1 MGLELLIAPDLQR
14 YEELAVQLGTD
25 PQFRQQISQQIQERR
40 DLLLEDRDC
49 VAALAHFLRQAV
61 CQKLACHTLPIEA
74 S

>member
-1 MGLELLIAPDLQR
+1 MGLDLLIAQDLQR
-14 YEELAVQLGTD
+14 YEDLAVQLGRD
-25 PQFRQQISQQIQERR
+25 PQFRQQISQQIQQRR
-40 DLLLEDRDC
+40 DLLFEDRDC